1 MAIGSLGKAGRLEQL
16 RAFASMQLRSGYRS
30 GDEVRADVLEAVL
43 DEVGDPAEA
52 ARLTDEYL
60 ADAARAWDDDAAQWP
75 DRTPHDALVDAFDE
89 LRASGVMVL
98 EAVDDHWAANDV
110 LVALEERGETP
121 RGLAYFTHT
130 DVWHAVEHGML
141 EVNLWH
147 GNRANVADS
156 DELLGD
162 VLQIF
167 ADHGLAAHFDE
178 GRIEVTVAWQ
188 RRPHRPFA

>member
-1 MAIGSLGKAGRLEQL
+1 MAIGSLGRAGRLDQV
-16 RAFASMQLRSGYRS
+16 RAFAAMQLRSGYRTD
-30 GDEVRADVLEAVL
+30 DEVRADVHEAVL

-52 ARLTDEYL
+52 VRLTDEYL
-60 ADAARAWDDDAAQWP
+60 AAGARSWRDDAAHWP
-75 DRTPHDALVDAFDE
+75 ARTQHDALLDAFQA
-89 LRASGVMVL
+89 LRAARVMVL

-110 LVALEERGETP
+110 LVALEERGESP

-147 GNRANVADS
+147 GSRANVTDS
-156 DELLGD
+156 DDLLTE
-162 VLQIF
+162 VIAVF

-188 RRPHRPFA
+188 RRPDSPA

>member
-1 MAIGSLGKAGRLEQL
+1 MAIGSLGRAGRLDQV
-16 RAFASMQLRSGYRS
+16 RAFAAMQLRSGYRTD
-30 GDEVRADVLEAVL
+30 DEVRAEVHEAVL
-43 DEVGDPAEA
+43 AEVGDRAEA

-60 ADAARAWDDDAAQWP
+60 DEGERVWREDAAQWP
-75 DRTPHDALVDAFDE
+75 ARTQHDALMDAFAA
-89 LRASGVMVL
+89 LRATGVMVL

-110 LVALEERGETP
+110 LVALEERGESP

-147 GNRANVADS
+147 GTRANVTDS
-156 DELLGD
+156 DELLTD
-162 VLQIF
+162 VLAIF
-167 ADHGLAAHFDE
+167 DQHGLPAHFDE

-188 RRPHRPFA
+188 RRRPDSPA

>member
-1 MAIGSLGKAGRLEQL
+1 MAIGSLRKAGRLEQL

-30 GDEVRADVLEAVL
+30 DDEVRADVREAVL
-43 DEVGDPAEA
+43 AEVGDDVEA

-60 ADAARAWDDDAAQWP
+60 ADAAREWADDAAGWP
-75 DRTPHDALVDAFDE
+75 ERTQYDALADAFE
-89 LRASGVMVL
+89 ALRASDVVVL
-98 EAVDDHWAANDV
+98 EAVDDHWAANDT
-110 LVALEERGETP
+110 LVELEERGEAP

-130 DVWHAVEHGML
+130 DVWHAVAHEML

-156 DELLGD
+156 DPLLID
-162 VLQIF
+162 VIQVL
-167 ADHGLAAHFDE
+167 ADHGLPAHFDE

-188 RRPHRPFA
+188 RRPSRPG